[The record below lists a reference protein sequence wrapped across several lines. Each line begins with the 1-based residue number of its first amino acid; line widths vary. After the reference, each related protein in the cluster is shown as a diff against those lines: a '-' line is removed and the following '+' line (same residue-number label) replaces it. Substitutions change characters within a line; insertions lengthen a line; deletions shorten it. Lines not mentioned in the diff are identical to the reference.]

1 MKVNIL
7 GTGYTIEFV
16 DNSDKDPKMSGL
28 GYAELYSK
36 KIRVLNPEIK
46 TDTVENVES
55 LKKSVLR
62 HEIIHAFLHESGIS
76 ASAEWGSD
84 NEELV
89 DWIALQFPKMLKAFK
104 DVDALDE

>member
-7 GTGYTIEFV
+7 GTDYVVEFV
-16 DNSDKDPKMSGL
+16 DNSDKDPKMSGA

-36 KIRVLNPEIK
+36 KIRVLNPEIE

-55 LKKSVLR
+55 YKKTVLR
-62 HEIIHAFLHESGIS
+62 HEIVHAFLHESGIS
-76 ASAEWGSD
+76 GNAEWGSY

-89 DWIALQFPKMLKAFK
+89 DWIALQFPKMLKVFK
-104 DVDALDE
+104 DVNALDE